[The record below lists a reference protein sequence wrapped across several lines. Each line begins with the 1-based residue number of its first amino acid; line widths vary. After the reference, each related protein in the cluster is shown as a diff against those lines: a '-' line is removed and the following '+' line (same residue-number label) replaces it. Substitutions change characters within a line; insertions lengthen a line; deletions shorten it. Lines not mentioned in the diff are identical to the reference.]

1 MPEDKIENR
10 KADHLDICIS
20 RDVESQ
26 AKTTGL
32 EDISFIHRAVPTFK
46 MDEINLESMFLGYR
60 LKYPIIIGA
69 MTGGHVKA
77 LEFNRK
83 LGELAEEYGIGMG
96 VGSQRAA
103 LNNERLVETYRVAR
117 EVAPSSFLI
126 ANIGAPQISTL
137 SDSELEKIVN
147 MISANALAIH
157 LNCLQES
164 IQLEGETSFCCFL
177 ESLSNIT
184 RKLSI
189 PVIVKETGAG
199 ICGEDAKKLEE
210 AGVSAIDVSG
220 AGGTSWSAVEYIRG
234 GSELGKIFWDWGIP
248 TAVSLI
254 ECINSVRIPLVA
266 SGGIRTGVDIAKSL
280 ALGACAVSI
289 SLPFLRAA
297 AKGMDHLRNYLN
309 SIIKQLKIT
318 MYLVGAKTVGDL
330 RKIPLIVTGKTAE
343 WLKLRGFDIS
353 QYATRI
359 MK

>member
-1 MPEDKIENR
+1 MPEDRIENR
-10 KADHLDICIS
+10 KADHLDICINS
-20 RDVESQ
+20 DVECQ
-26 AKTTGL
+26 TKTTGF
-32 EDISFIHRAVPTFK
+32 EDIYFIHRAVPTFK
-46 MDEINLESMFLGYR
+46 MDEIKLESVFLGFR

-103 LNNERLVETYRVAR
+103 LNNSRLAETYRIAR
-117 EVAPSSFLI
+117 EAAPNSFLI
-126 ANIGAPQISTL
+126 ANIGAPQISSL
-137 SDSELEKIVN
+137 RDFELEEIIN

-164 IQLEGETSFCCFL
+164 IQLEGETSFTNFL
-177 ESLSNIT
+177 ENLARIT

-199 ICGEDAKKLEE
+199 ICWEDAKKLED

-254 ECINSVRIPLVA
+254 ECANSVKIPVIA
-266 SGGIRTGVDIAKSL
+266 SGGLRTGIDIAKSL
-280 ALGACAVSI
+280 SLGAEAVSI

-297 AKGMDHLRNYLN
+297 AKGMDHLRNYLSN
-309 SIIKQLKIT
+309 IIQQLKIT
-318 MYLVGAKTVGDL
+318 MYLVGARTIADL
-330 RKIPLIVTGKTAE
+330 RKLPLIITGKTAE

-353 QYATRI
+353 KYASRAVE
-359 MK
+359 